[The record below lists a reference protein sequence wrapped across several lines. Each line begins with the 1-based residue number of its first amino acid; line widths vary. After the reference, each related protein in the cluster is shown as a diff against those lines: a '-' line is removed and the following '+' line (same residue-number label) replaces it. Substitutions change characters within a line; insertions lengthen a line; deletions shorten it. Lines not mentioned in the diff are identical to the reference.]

1 MQLADNFA
9 AYTRWR
15 ADLTLQIERFRRW
28 LSDNDLNDPQTDQRL
43 VHLTDRLRDDRL
55 TVAFV
60 AEFSRGKSE
69 LINAIFFAEYGNRML
84 PSSAGRTTMCPTEL
98 MYDKAREPSI
108 ELLPIETRNTNNG
121 IAEYKKFPDQWTRFP
136 LAMESAQEL
145 QNALKHVSEIKR
157 VSPDEAR
164 QLGFAVDT
172 ENDASLHVDAD
183 GLVEV
188 PRWRHAVI
196 NFPHPLLK
204 QGLVILDT
212 PGLNAIG
219 TEPELTLSLLPSAHA
234 VLFILAADTGVTQ
247 SDMAIWKEHIGAPEG
262 MRRGRLVVLNKIDGL
277 WDELKSPAEVE
288 AEITK
293 QVHDSA
299 RILDLPNRQIF
310 PVSAQ
315 KGLVAKINH
324 DLPLLGKSRLIEL
337 EEALATELVPAKQDI
352 VRDNTTVEFGE
363 ISRIVSEVL
372 EVRLADIKDQLRE
385 LDELKGKN
393 KSVVEYMM
401 GKVRNEKEE
410 FETGLQ
416 RYYAVRSVFTSLTNR
431 LFAHL
436 GIDSLKVLTAATKA
450 QMQDA
455 SFSAGLSLAMSTH
468 FASLRKQMDSANG
481 EVSEIMAMMDAIY
494 KKFRIEHGLKLGTPT
509 PFSLLRYEKELA
521 RLDRWCKENLNTPLN
536 LLTLEKRVV
545 TQRFFEEVAVQ
556 IRNTFEHANRDAEIW
571 LKSIMAPMEGQ
582 VRERQIQ
589 LKRRLE
595 SIRRIHVAT
604 DTLED
609 RVVELDHAAGGLSS
623 QITSLHQV
631 RDAVNAAIKA
641 AGFAQ
646 TDRRTTP
653 RPFIS
658 PDATM
663 PFPANLNAG

>member
-1 MQLADNFA
+1 MTFHGLEYSPDMQLADNFA

-15 ADLTLQIERFRRW
+15 SDLTQQIERFRRW

-43 VHLTDRLRDDRL
+43 VQLTDRLRDDRL

-98 MYDKAREPSI
+98 LYDKAKPPCI
-108 ELLPIETRNTNNG
+108 DLLPIETRNTNSG
-121 IAEYKKFPDQWTRFP
+121 IAEFKKYPDEWTSYP

-145 QNALKHVSEIKR
+145 QNALRHVSEIKR
-157 VSPDEAR
+157 VSPEEAR
-164 QLGFAVDT
+164 QLGFAVDS
-172 ENDASLHVDAD
+172 ENDTSLHADED

-234 VLFILAADTGVTQ
+234 ILFILAADTGVTQ

-262 MRRGRLVVLNKIDGL
+262 SRRGRLVVLNKIDGL
-277 WDELKSPAEVE
+277 WDELKSKDEVE
-288 AEITK
+288 AEIQK
-293 QVHDSA
+293 QVHNSA
-299 RILDLPNRQIF
+299 KILDLPNRQIF

-324 DLPLLGKSRLIEL
+324 DMDLLAKTRLIEL

-352 VRDNTTVEFGE
+352 VRDNTISEFGD
-363 ISRIVSEVL
+363 ISHSINQVL
-372 EVRLADIKDQLRE
+372 DVRLADIRDQLRE
-385 LDELKGKN
+385 LHELKGKN

-410 FETGLQ
+410 FDTGLQ

-436 GIDSLKVLTAATKA
+436 GVDALKILTQATKSH
-450 QMQDA
+450 MVNS
-455 SFSAGLSLAMSTH
+455 SFSSGLSQAMSNH
-468 FASLRKQMDSANG
+468 FATLRKQMDAANG

-521 RLDRWCKENLNTPLN
+521 RLERWCKDNLNTPLN

-556 IRNTFEHANRDAEIW
+556 IRSTFEHANRDAEIW
-571 LKSIMAPMEGQ
+571 LKSIMAPVEGQ

-609 RVVELDHAAGGLSS
+609 RVVELEHTAGGLTS
-623 QITSLHQV
+623 QIASLHQV
-631 RDAVNAAIKA
+631 RDQVTQAINA

-646 TDRRTTP
+646 TDRRSAP
-653 RPFIS
+653 RPI
-658 PDATM
+658 A
-663 PFPANLNAG
+663 A